1 MIHTHTSSIDG
12 VVLYGIYETPGF
24 IILYYYNKDQV
35 SCFAQLKLKTSMN
48 IPTYIIIIIMAE
60 MAVV

>member
-1 MIHTHTSSIDG
+1 MIRFWVIIYFIVCQVFVTVNLTKWSNFQENAAYCIDG
-12 VVLYGIYETPGF
+12 R
-24 IILYYYNKDQV
+24 ILIFSHY
-35 SCFAQLKLKTSMN
+35 